1 MIGVRE
7 IDMEEFLEGLRTFEC
22 PPPDPSEFIVSSENA
37 TMSKIMMGNQN
48 GKGYVPTQEERE
60 RRSKTMTGRK
70 YDAKRRKNQSIAQ
83 TGMKHSA
90 ERCAKKSLINTGK
103 KWYNDGKTNKF
114 SHECPKG
121 FVPGM
126 LRRKK

>member
-1 MIGVRE
+1 
-7 IDMEEFLEGLRTFEC
+7 MEEQWLIDLRNFVC
-22 PPPDPSEFIVSSENA
+22 DDPDPSEFIVSSENA

-48 GKGYVPTQEERE
+48 SKGYVPTQEERE

-70 YDAKRRKNQSIAQ
+70 YDAKRRKNMSLAQ
-83 TGMKHSA
+83 TGIKHSV

-103 KWYNDGKTNKF
+103 KWYNDGKINKF

-126 LRRKK
+126 LRRK